1 MLSASKTAAPSGGYD
16 ISNSLRI
23 RGIDASA
30 YLNRTPASAGN
41 RRTWTYSAWIK
52 RGNITP
58 AAGGQSIFYAGN
70 TTSSPRGGIVFGNA
84 GTDTKLS
91 FNGMLY
97 NSATSV
103 LGLETSAEFRDPS
116 AWYHIVVVLDTTQA
130 TSSNRAKIY
139 VNGSQVTAF
148 GTATYPSLNQELQYN
163 DAILHATRHPSG
175 DYEYD
180 GYLAEVNFID
190 GQALTPSSFGST
202 NATTG
207 VWQPAKYTGT
217 YGTNGFYLKF
227 SDIATTS
234 GSNAGLGKD
243 FSGNTNYWTTNNI
256 SVTAGTTYDAMLD
269 VPTLTSATVANYAT
283 LNPVLPYIA
292 GITLSN
298 GNLNVA
304 YSSGSGA
311 VGVLGTIGIASG
323 KWYWEYTFTA
333 SNPNFYLGW
342 RTSDDVIYFGIGCST
357 GNVLTETSSGSFS
370 GSTVTVTN
378 GDVIGIAF
386 DYAAGACY
394 YYKNNTLFYTLTG
407 FTTSSSTLFPIRSI
421 WSSGGG
427 ASSGATNFGQR
438 PFAYTPPSGYLRLN
452 TYNLPDSTIK
462 KGNTVMDATLYT
474 GNSTT
479 VTATNAGAFKPDL
492 VWIKDRTGVASHVL
506 TDSVRG
512 TTKQLFS
519 NLTNAEQTDSNYVTS
534 FNSNGF
540 TVGTGQSGTGV
551 VNNPGDTFVGW
562 QWQAG
567 QGSTST
573 NTSGTITST
582 VSVNTTA
589 GFSVVT
595 FTKTGTATVK
605 TVGHGLGVAPSM
617 IIAKVRN
624 GVDNWPVYHIS
635 NGATFYQ
642 ELNTTIAKTSA
653 DPWGNTTPTSSVFS
667 IKDNG
672 SDNHVAYCWAEIAGY
687 SKFSSYTGNGSAD
700 GPFVYLGFRPKF
712 VLVKLSS
719 GAGENWYI
727 LDSARNTYNPENNWI
742 APNTSNA
749 ENETNL
755 GGSPVVFFDFLSN
768 GFKIKNTGSF
778 VNTNTATYIYMAFAE
793 NPFKNANAR

>member
-1 MLSASKTAAPSGGYD
+1 MLSASKTAAPSGGYNLN
-16 ISNSLRI
+16 NSLRI

-30 YLNRTPASAGN
+30 YLNRTPAGAGN

-58 AAGGQSIFYAGN
+58 AAGGQSLFYAGSS
-70 TTSSPRGGIVFGNA
+70 TTTPRGGIVFGNA
-84 GTDTKLS
+84 GTDNKLS

-97 NSATSV
+97 NTTTQV

-217 YGTNGFYLKF
+217 YGTNGFYLPF

-243 FSGNTNYWTTNNI
+243 FSGNANYWTTNNI
-256 SVTAGTTYDAMLD
+256 SVTAGTTYDAMID
-269 VPTLTSATVANYAT
+269 VPTNTSATVANYAV
-283 LNPVLPYIA
+283 LNPVIPYVA
-292 GITLSN
+292 GIALSN

-304 YSSGSGA
+304 YSSGSGS
-311 VGVLGTIGIASG
+311 VGVLGTIGISSG

-333 SNPNFYLGW
+333 TNPNFYLGW
-342 RTSDDVIYFGIGCST
+342 RTPDGVIYFGVGCST

-370 GSTVTVTN
+370 GSTVTVAN

-394 YYKNNTLFYTLTG
+394 YYKNNTLFFTLTG
-407 FTTSSSTLFPIRSI
+407 FTTSSSTLFPIRGI

-427 ASSGATNFGQR
+427 ASSGAVNFGQR

-452 TYNLPDSTIK
+452 TFNLPDSTIPQ
-462 KGNTVMDATLYT
+462 GNKYMDATTYT
-474 GNSTT
+474 GNNASRSI
-479 VTATNAGAFKPDL
+479 TNTGSFKPDF
-492 VWIKDRTGVASHVL
+492 VWIKDRSRLCSNDLV
-506 TDSVRG
+506 DSVRG
-512 TTKQLFS
+512 VNKALISDATTSEYTGSFISSFDSTGFS
-519 NLTNAEQTDSNYVTS
+519 LPANTTSDNFYTNISGDS
-534 FNSNGF
+534 
-540 TVGTGQSGTGV
+540 
-551 VNNPGDTFVGW
+551 FVAW

-567 QGSTST
+567 QGSTSS
-573 NTSGTITST
+573 NTSGSITT
-582 VSVNTTA
+582 TTSVNTTA
-589 GFSVVT
+589 GFSVFT
-595 FTKTGTATVK
+595 FTGTGASAS
-605 TVGHGLGVAPSM
+605 VGHGLGVAPKFM
-617 IIAKVRN
+617 VFKRRN
-624 GVDNWPVYHIS
+624 STSNWNVLTNAAGS
-635 NGATFYQ
+635 NQYGF
-642 ELNTTIAKTSA
+642 LDLTTAFAAAGETWTSTVINIG
-653 DPWGNTTPTSSVFS
+653 GNFV
-667 IKDNG
+667 NG
-672 SDNHVAYCWAEIAGY
+672 GTYVCYAWAEIAG
-687 SKFSSYTGNGSAD
+687 FSAFGSFTANNSSNGN
-700 GPFVYLGFRPKF
+700 FIYLGFRPRWIMTKQT
-712 VLVKLSS
+712 S
-719 GAGENWYI
+719 GSGGAWFI
-727 LDSARNTYNPENNWI
+727 LDTARNTFNVMNNI
-742 APNTSNA
+742 LDA
-749 ENETNL
+749 
-755 GGSPVVFFDFLSN
+755 
-768 GFKIKNTGSF
+768 
-778 VNTNTATYIYMAFAE
+778 NTNGAERNDNIWDATANGMKLRIALSGDFIYAAFAE
-793 NPFKNANAR
+793 NPFKNALAR